1 MRQHIGLRLEL
12 TYVKNGRLYA
22 TWGTRIA
29 DLMRNNLSPK
39 TEGLVAIN
47 LAAVIFGSA
56 ALYGKLEVSPVWI
69 TFTRAGFGALTLL
82 ILALPKGGV
91 AAPPRDLWQTIA
103 GSGALL
109 AAHWLS
115 FFASV
120 QLAGIAVAT
129 LTFAS
134 FPMFTVL
141 IEAVHQKRRPQIA
154 ELGAAL
160 AVIFAVSLLADAR
173 QEQGSVLGAAAG
185 LISGIT
191 YACFWHTGKRLR
203 RRLPPLTVS
212 LHQSAVT
219 ATLLLPVL
227 PFASPAPGQLS
238 DWLWLALLGIVN
250 TAIMLQ
256 LYLYALE
263 RISASTCSGFVALE
277 PVYAILLAAL
287 LFHEPITAI
296 VGLSAAL
303 IVGASFILHSVE
315 ASP

>member
-1 MRQHIGLRLEL
+1 MAGFTPL
-12 TYVKNGRLYA
+12 
-22 TWGTRIA
+22 GTSIA
-29 DLMRNNLSPK
+29 NLMRSNLSPK
-39 TEGLVAIN
+39 AEGLVAIN

-69 TFTRAGFGALTLL
+69 TCTRAGFGALTLMFF
-82 ILALPKGGV
+82 ALQGGGV
-91 AAPPRDLWQTIA
+91 AAPPRDLRKTMFV
-103 GSGALL
+103 SGALL

-141 IEAVHQKRRPQIA
+141 IEAAHQKRKPRI
-154 ELGAAL
+154 EEFGAAL
-160 AVIFAVSLLADAR
+160 AIIFAVSLLVDAR
-173 QEQGSVLGAAAG
+173 QGQGSIWGAAAG

-191 YACFWHTGKRLR
+191 YACFWHSGKGFSG
-203 RRLPPLTVS
+203 RLPPVS
-212 LHQSAVT
+212 ISLYQSAIT
-219 ATLLLPVL
+219 ASLLLPFL

-256 LYLYALE
+256 LYLYALK

-287 LFHEPITAI
+287 LFHEPITSI

-315 ASP
+315 GSA